1 MHLWCFNQLSFSH
14 ERGKKILSLLRR
26 QSSLSLLLSLS
37 LSSENTKALHYK
49 CSLFV
54 SERTQHSGKVAKL
67 HAKWCAVI
75 FFFFEGG

>member
-1 MHLWCFNQLSFSH
+1 MVFQSIKFFS
-14 ERGKKILSLLRR
+14 RKGQKNPLTFATAI
-26 QSSLSLLLSLS
+26 LSLLLSLS

-67 HAKWCAVI
+67 HAKWCAVV
-75 FFFFEGG
+75 FFFLEGG